1 MEPKNLCQPDSV
13 ILSGTKAASAQ
24 YNEEF
29 ASSSEDETSTDE
41 LPSKHRR
48 MDCESEEKSFTND
61 SENQSREDVLFP
73 GSTISQTDHIRSV
86 LAFVTRHKC
95 SQRMKTH
102 LLKLIR
108 LHCPPDTR
116 CARNYDSLME
126 QGKKELEVADR
137 RGIHD
142 VCSLCNALF
151 PEDEEVV
158 QCSGV
163 LESCSRWGFTTPRNR
178 QQAVSFSPLQ
188 VIPIKTVYC

>member
-1 MEPKNLCQPDSV
+1 MISSE
-13 ILSGTKAASAQ
+13 TEAASAQ
-24 YNEEF
+24 FDEEF

-61 SENQSREDVLFP
+61 SENQAREDVLFP
-73 GSTISQTDHIRSV
+73 GSTISQTDRIRSV

-95 SQRMKTH
+95 SQRMTTD

-108 LHCPPDTR
+108 LHCPPNTR
-116 CARNYDSLME
+116 CTRNYDSLME

-137 RGIHD
+137 REIHD

-158 QCSGV
+158 QC
-163 LESCSRWGFTTPRNR
+163 
-178 QQAVSFSPLQ
+178 
-188 VIPIKTVYC
+188 KTRDCTG